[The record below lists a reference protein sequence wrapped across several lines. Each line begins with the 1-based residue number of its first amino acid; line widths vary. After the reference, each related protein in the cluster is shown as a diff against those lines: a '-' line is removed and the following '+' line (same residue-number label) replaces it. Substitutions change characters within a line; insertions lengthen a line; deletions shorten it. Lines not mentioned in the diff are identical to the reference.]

1 MSGNNSDPG
10 RSVLSR
16 ALAVLAC
23 FTDDQPEQTLGTIV
37 ASTGLASATAYRLVA
52 ELVEWGALE
61 RPARGRYRIGTRLW
75 QLGSLAPV
83 ARDLRDT
90 ALPFLQD
97 LAAVTGQVV
106 HLVVLEG
113 DKALF
118 VERLVGH
125 AEVKVR
131 SRVGGTLPLHAS
143 GPGKV
148 LLAHGPPRL
157 LDAVLAAGLARCAS
171 GTITDPVRLQRTLAD
186 IRGTGYCLS
195 RNEMTEGASSVA
207 APITGRTGLVV
218 AGLSVVVPSS
228 TGNLQPL
235 VPAVRLTAAAIS
247 RTLGSPA
254 TSAVPRPHP
263 PAGASP
269 SSGRKA

>member
-1 MSGNNSDPG
+1 MSGNTSDPG
-10 RSVLSR
+10 RSVLNR
-16 ALAVLAC
+16 ALAVLGC
-23 FTDDQPEQTLGTIV
+23 FTDEHPEQTLGTIV

-75 QLGSLAPV
+75 QLGSLAAV
-83 ARDLRDT
+83 ARDLREA

-113 DKALF
+113 DQALF

-125 AEVKVR
+125 SDAPVR

-148 LLAHGPPRL
+148 LLAHGPPAL
-157 LDAVLAAGLARCAS
+157 LDSVLAKGLTRCAS
-171 GTITDPVRLQRTLAD
+171 GTITEPARLLRALAD
-186 IRGTGYCLS
+186 IRGTGFCLS
-195 RNEMTEGASSVA
+195 RDEMTEGASSVA
-207 APITGRTGLVV
+207 APITGPGGRVV
-218 AGLSVVVPSS
+218 AGLSVVVPSR

-235 VPAVRLTAAAIS
+235 VPAVRLTAAAVS
-247 RTLGSPA
+247 RALGSPVA
-254 TSAVPRPHP
+254 EPRPV
-263 PAGASP
+263 PAPGSP
-269 SSGRKA
+269 LSGRKA

>member
-1 MSGNNSDPG
+1 
-10 RSVLSR
+10 
-16 ALAVLAC
+16 
-23 FTDDQPEQTLGTIV
+23 
-37 ASTGLASATAYRLVA
+37 
-52 ELVEWGALE
+52 LE

-106 HLVVLEG
+106 HLVVREG
-113 DKALF
+113 ERALF

-125 AEVKVR
+125 AEVRVR
-131 SRVGGTLPLHAS
+131 SRVGRLLPLHAS

-148 LLAHGPPRL
+148 LLAHGPPEL
-157 LDAVLAAGLARCAS
+157 LAAVLARGLDRAAS
-171 GTITDPVRLQRTLAD
+171 GTITDPDRLVRVLAD
-186 IRGTGYCLS
+186 IRATGYCLS
-195 RNEMTEGASSVA
+195 RDEMTEGASSVA
-207 APITGRTGLVV
+207 APVHGPGGGVV

-235 VPAVRLTAAAIS
+235 VPAVRLTAAAVS
-247 RTLGSPA
+247 RAL
-254 TSAVPRPHP
+254 
-263 PAGASP
+263 GAS
-269 SSGRKA
+269 SLGGRKA

>member
-1 MSGNNSDPG
+1 MSGNTADPG

-16 ALAVLAC
+16 ALAVLGC
-23 FTDDQPEQTLGTIV
+23 FSDEHPERTLGAIV
-37 ASTGLASATAYRLVA
+37 STTGLASATAYRLVA

-61 RPARGRYRIGTRLW
+61 RPARGHYRIGTRLW

-106 HLVVLEG
+106 HLVVLDG
-113 DKALF
+113 DRALF
-118 VERLVGH
+118 VERLAGH
-125 AEVKVR
+125 AEVRVR
-131 SRVGGTLPLHAS
+131 SRVGRTLPLHAS

-148 LLAHGPPRL
+148 LLAHGPPEL
-157 LDAVLAAGLARCAS
+157 LAAVLGRGLERTAT
-171 GTITDPVRLQRTLAD
+171 GTITDPDRLVRALAD
-186 IRGTGYCLS
+186 VRATGFCLS
-195 RNEMTEGASSVA
+195 RDEMTDGASSVA
-207 APITGRTGLVV
+207 APVHGPGGVVV

-235 VPAVRLTAAAIS
+235 VPAVRLAAAAVS
-247 RTLGSPA
+247 RALGAPVRSPL
-254 TSAVPRPHP
+254 
-263 PAGASP
+263 
-269 SSGRKA
+269 SGRKA